1 MSSLWLDCGSCLEK
15 VRHSFH
21 DRDNSSGR
29 VLTCVRTL
37 TKRSGCA
44 AQNAPGA
51 HVAGAIQTCSGQ
63 DPAQTALREVADTE
77 ALEREYALQ
86 KLGKTPATS
95 IRRQQIFASKVH
107 DLVLSRRQQASR
119 LNEEVKR
126 RDQVWRQALTSLR
139 SAEKVV
145 AHIQEKERVEE
156 DRKMRR
162 RSIHRPPA
170 TGRWTGLTDPE

>member
-1 MSSLWLDCGSCLEK
+1 MRR
-15 VRHSFH
+15 VRM
-21 DRDNSSGR
+21 
-29 VLTCVRTL
+29 LQ
-37 TKRSGCA
+37 
-44 AQNAPGA
+44 AQSRLAQ
-51 HVAGAIQTCSGQ
+51 VKI
-63 DPAQTALREVADTE
+63 PAETALREVADTE

-86 KLGKTPATS
+86 KLGKTPAPS
-95 IRRQQIFASKVH
+95 IRRQQIFVSKVH

-145 AHIQEKERVEE
+145 AHIQEKQRVEE

-162 RSIHRPPA
+162 RSIYRPPA
-170 TGRWTGLTDPE
+170 AGRWTGLTEPE

>member
-1 MSSLWLDCGSCLEK
+1 MSGHSRNALDALLRMRR
-15 VRHSFH
+15 VRM
-21 DRDNSSGR
+21 
-29 VLTCVRTL
+29 LQ
-37 TKRSGCA
+37 
-44 AQNAPGA
+44 AQSRLAQ
-51 HVAGAIQTCSGQ
+51 VKI
-63 DPAQTALREVADTE
+63 PAQTALREVADTE

-86 KLGKTPATS
+86 KLGKTPAS
-95 IRRQQIFASKVH
+95 AVRRQQIFAVKVH

-145 AHIQEKERVEE
+145 AHIQDKARVEE